1 MNLISRSVNKAIIY
15 SEKPEV
21 EVHNILKLVGCK
33 MFTIKSF
40 ELKWT
45 HESLLTVWELM
56 RATQNVFLH

>member
-21 EVHNILKLVGCK
+21 EVRYILKLVGCK
-33 MFTIKSF
+33 KFTIKSF
-40 ELKWT
+40 EQKWT
-45 HESLLTVWELM
+45 HPVWELM